1 MTMTIAPPRLSANEV
16 AKRGHEL
23 RAALAELGAKEPL
36 LRPWLAAL
44 LASGET
50 FSTLLATLL
59 AEKIAGEVLPR
70 VAIREVIV
78 ESFEDEAVAARAV
91 ADLDAIVARDPAVTD
106 LSEPFL
112 YFKGFHAI
120 QLHRVAH
127 RLWNAGRRPLAVAL
141 QSRVAEVFAVDIHPA
156 APVGSGVFVDHATGL
171 VVGETAS
178 IGDDVSILHGVTLG
192 GTGKE
197 RGRRHPQIGRGVLI
211 GAGASIL
218 GNITVGEGAKIAAGS
233 VVLKDVEPHVTVA
246 GVPARVVARH
256 AVELPAL
263 TMEQVWD
270 DYVI

>member
-16 AKRGHEL
+16 AKRGREL
-23 RAALAELGAKEPL
+23 RTALAELGAKEPL

-50 FSTLLATLL
+50 FATLLATLL

-70 VAIREVIV
+70 VAIRDVIV
-78 ESFEDEAVAARAV
+78 ESFEDEAIAARAV

-106 LSEPFL
+106 LTEPFL

-127 RLWNAGRRPLAVAL
+127 RLWNAGRHPLAVAL

-218 GNITVGEGAKIAAGS
+218 GNITVGEGAKVAAGS

>member
-1 MTMTIAPPRLSANEV
+1 MTTTIAPPRVSADDV
-16 AKRGHEL
+16 AQRGREL
-23 RAALAELGAKEPL
+23 RAGLAAIAAQEPL

-50 FSTLLATLL
+50 FAALLATLL
-59 AEKIAGEVLPR
+59 AEKIAGEVVPR
-70 VAIREVIV
+70 VAIRELIV
-78 ESFEDEAVAARAV
+78 ESFSEETLATCAV
-91 ADLDAIVARDPAVTD
+91 ADLDAIVARDPAVAE
-106 LSEPFL
+106 LAEPFL
-112 YFKGFHAI
+112 YFKGYHAI

-127 RLWNAGRRPLAVAL
+127 RLWRSGRHALAVAL

-156 APVGSGVFVDHATGL
+156 APVGSGVFVDHGTGL

-178 IGDDVSILHGVTLG
+178 IGDDVSILQGVTLG

-218 GNITVGEGAKIAAGS
+218 GNITVGEGAKIGAGS
-233 VVLKDVEPHVTVA
+233 VVLKDVEAHVTVA

-256 AVELPAL
+256 ALELPAL
-263 TMEQVWD
+263 TMEQGWD